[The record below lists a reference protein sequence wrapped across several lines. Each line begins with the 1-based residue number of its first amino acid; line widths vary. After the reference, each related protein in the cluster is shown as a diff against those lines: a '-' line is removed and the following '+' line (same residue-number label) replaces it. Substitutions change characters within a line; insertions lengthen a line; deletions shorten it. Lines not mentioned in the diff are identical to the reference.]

1 MVNSNIPSQSLDRIF
16 QTERHGNTLVVL
28 PTHSVMGTDQDQS
41 DVELRMIVQTLRDP
55 DLVHVVVDF
64 AALTFFGTNLLGG
77 VAMLWKKVRDHDGRL
92 ALCNVSAQGR
102 DVLRTT
108 RLVQLWKVY
117 DSRAEAIRA
126 VQSPPETPAS

>member
-1 MVNSNIPSQSLDRIF
+1 MSSEPLERVF

-28 PTHSVMGTDQDQS
+28 PAHSVMGSDQNQS

-64 AALTFFGTNLLGG
+64 TALTFFGTSLLGG
-77 VAMLWKKVRDHDGRL
+77 IAMLWKKVRDHDGRL
-92 ALCNVSAQGR
+92 ALCNVSKQGR

-108 RLVQLWKVY
+108 RLVQLWKIY

-126 VQSPPETPAS
+126 VQSLPDAPAS